1 MGSTQGLGHRHR
13 GGGAVT
19 EVMCCVYVCDCSR
32 STRWSWRSSSE
43 WAQVRH
49 TPHEAWPIPSLTT
62 ITAPHFTT
70 AAHRAVADSNPAPL
84 VPVHVVAEKAQAGRV
99 LPLITRHHV
108 LLVTLLLYNA
118 AANEALP
125 IFFDDLMPT
134 PYAVGL
140 SVTMVTRINHTT

>member
-1 MGSTQGLGHRHR
+1 
-13 GGGAVT
+13 
-19 EVMCCVYVCDCSR
+19 
-32 STRWSWRSSSE
+32 
-43 WAQVRH
+43 
-49 TPHEAWPIPSLTT
+49 
-62 ITAPHFTT
+62 
-70 AAHRAVADSNPAPL
+70 
-84 VPVHVVAEKAQAGRV
+84 VAEKAQAGRV

-140 SVTMVTRINHTT
+140 SVTMVTMTTLTQFDKLIKGT